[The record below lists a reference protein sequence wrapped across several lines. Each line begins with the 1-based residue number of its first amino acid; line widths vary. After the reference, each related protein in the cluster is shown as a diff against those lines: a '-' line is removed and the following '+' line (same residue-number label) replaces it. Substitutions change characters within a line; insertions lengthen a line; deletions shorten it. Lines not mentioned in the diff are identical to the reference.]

1 MGQFMSAYL
10 IKAFN
15 RIQMTQVN
23 LILLLI
29 ASVWVVINTVASVGI
44 LFIILGT
51 VMLIVITR
59 I

>member
-1 MGQFMSAYL
+1 MSGYL
-10 IKAFN
+10 IKAYN
-15 RIQMTQVN
+15 RFQMTQVN

-44 LFIILGT
+44 LFIILGA
-51 VMLIVITR
+51 VMLIVIT